1 MGMMNTSGVRIL
13 GENVTADN
21 DSTRTLLNNNDL
33 IIGSSGAGKTT
44 GYVIPNIVNTDESFI
59 CADTKCSLYNK
70 LSPMLREK
78 GYNVYVVDFVDPE
91 KSCVYNPLDYIRYNE
106 KTGEYRQQD
115 VITITNAIVSDDLAG
130 QDAFW
135 VNSARVVVE
144 CLICYVLEA
153 FVPEDR
159 NLATVLRVY
168 KTFSG
173 LGASYIE
180 KNGIPF
186 LEDWSILRPDSNA
199 VRGEKAILTEKV
211 TPHSELFF
219 G

>member
-1 MGMMNTSGVRIL
+1 M
-13 GENVTADN
+13 
-21 DSTRTLLNNNDL
+21 
-33 IIGSSGAGKTT
+33 
-44 GYVIPNIVNTDESFI
+44 
-59 CADTKCSLYNK
+59 
-70 LSPMLREK
+70 
-78 GYNVYVVDFVDPE
+78 
-91 KSCVYNPLDYIRYNE
+91 
-106 KTGEYRQQD
+106 
-115 VITITNAIVSDDLAG
+115 
-130 QDAFW
+130 
-135 VNSARVVVE
+135 E